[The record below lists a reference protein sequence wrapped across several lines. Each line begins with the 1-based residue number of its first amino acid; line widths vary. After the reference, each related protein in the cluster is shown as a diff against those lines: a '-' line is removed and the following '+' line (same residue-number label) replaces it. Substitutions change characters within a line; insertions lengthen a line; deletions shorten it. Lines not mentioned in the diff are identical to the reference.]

1 MLFSPS
7 ATQKQSTVSC
17 PLIVTFALLFT
28 WVVNAVLQNLLV
40 IQATWILPY
49 SICLSPP
56 STPNPTSRVEY
67 FKACFYD
74 LYCTMSMYELLF
86 PTALSSPS
94 PFSPC
99 PPPQPC
105 PGLRVPPGGESL
117 AKPQSMAQLR
127 GDQSSH
133 KSALTINHMSH
144 IYTA

>member
-99 PPPQPC
+99 PPPNLAQDYGC
-105 PGLRVPPGGESL
+105 HLEENHLQNHKAWHSL
-117 AKPQSMAQLR
+117 EGIKAVTSQHSL
-127 GDQSSH
+127 S
-133 KSALTINHMSH
+133 I
-144 IYTA
+144 I